1 MGFSQHDIAT
11 PLLRYLQNAFDI
23 SSVRYKVPPTPL
35 SGGYSSQLFKFQ
47 LDTSGALA
55 VPLVIRLYT
64 SNVFPPGQAFIEGE
78 IQNLVFSEGYP
89 APPVHSI
96 CEDATVLGHEF
107 IIMRFM
113 PGEMMIKAF
122 PFERMPLELAKA
134 HIQLRTFDIDTIK
147 RTLTAK
153 GFFTR
158 QHLGLFTSSF
168 SMFLDNLKTQIVT
181 RKLTS
186 LVPALEWI
194 HQHHSIVGT
203 DLVVNH
209 GDFHP
214 LNILIDHGEISAV
227 LDWQAWCLGDPE
239 FDVTNTMV
247 KLHCLASV
255 LLPQIN
261 WSVLIKRYVAHYHR
275 MYGLDYEKLRFYQA
289 VWCLRLYLVVTSGLP
304 NLNHP
309 QIRHRLLDQFTA
321 ITGITLTIS

>member
-1 MGFSQHDIAT
+1 MVSLQHDISA
-11 PLLRYLQNAFDI
+11 PLLRYLQKAFDV
-23 SSVRYKVPPTPL
+23 SSLRYKVPPTPL

-47 LDTSGALA
+47 LDTLGALA

-64 SNVFPPGQAFIEGE
+64 SSVFPPGQAFIEGE

-89 APPVHSI
+89 VPPVHSI
-96 CEDATVLGHEF
+96 CEDATILGHEF

-113 PGEMMIKAF
+113 PGEMMIKAY
-122 PFERMPLELAKA
+122 PFENVPAALANA
-134 HIQLRTFDIDTIK
+134 HAQLRAFDMDTITNK
-147 RTLTAK
+147 LESK
-153 GFFTR
+153 GFFAR

-168 SMFLDNLKTQIVT
+168 PMFIDNLESQIAL
-181 RKLTS
+181 RKLTP

-194 HQHHSIVGT
+194 QDHQSITGHHIVI
-203 DLVVNH
+203 NH

-227 LDWQAWCLGDPE
+227 LDWQAWCLGEPE

-255 LLPQIN
+255 LLPQYN
-261 WSVLIKRYVAHYHR
+261 WSVLIKRYVADYHNR
-275 MYGLDYEKLRFYQA
+275 HTLDYEKLRFYQA
-289 VWCLRLYLVVTSGLP
+289 VWCLRLYLVVTGGLP

-309 QIRHRLLDQFTA
+309 QIRRRLLDQFTA
-321 ITGITLTIS
+321 ITGITLAVS